1 MSELDTRIAVIG
13 LATRLP
19 GAEDVADLTAMLGGE
34 GVEVG
39 EVPPSRW
46 ARDLYLGE
54 APHRGTHHRG
64 AFLVDPFSFDHEAFG
79 MTAEDAVLLDPQQR
93 VMLEVGARA
102 LEDSGYLGARRRLD
116 AGVFVGARMNAY
128 GFDRGRGPVAPGLPD
143 PATAGTGP
151 GPAALWGRSQN
162 FMAAWLSD
170 RFDLAGPSLVVDT
183 ACSSSLSAV
192 WLACQSLASGS
203 CEIALVGAVDLLI
216 DPLTF
221 VLLSRTGALSPDG
234 LCHTFDRRANGY
246 VPGEGAAALVLK
258 PMAAA
263 LRDGDLVLGAISGVA
278 VNNDGRTMGVTTPNL
293 EAQIDLLDKVYRTV
307 DPATVQYVEAHG
319 TGTAIGD
326 PIEVRALT
334 EVFGRHGVPRN
345 SVALGSVKR
354 RIGHLH
360 SASGLAGLAKI
371 ILSLRE
377 GTVPAVA
384 VESPNPRLNLDDS
397 PFDLPEAPR
406 PWPDAPVR
414 RAAVSGFGF
423 GGTNA
428 HVVAEAVPAPAR
440 GTGSAPAGARQ
451 PAHVLTLSADTAYG
465 LRELCAQWVE
475 FLPTL
480 RDRPEELAD
489 VCATARLARPHR
501 AARLAVVGEDA
512 DALTAALRARL
523 LTPGATGAPGAPG
536 AAAPAGTT
544 RATVSVRPEA
554 AAAPPAWLTALDR
567 STPAVH
573 DVVRRFETA
582 TGTPLA
588 AFSGELLRILSG
600 VALAIALRDLGLP
613 DDAVDLPPGWDA
625 VAAFVRGSVPLEQA
639 LGDVLRRDGDPAR
652 DAGRPDT
659 AGRDVGA
666 RLAGVHDERTAAAVL
681 AAVAADLFE
690 AGRDIDWGTFQKTA
704 GTAWSKRL
712 LPVAQQRGRA
722 LNLAEPLRSAEPGSP
737 AELVDDG
744 GPAGYTYARVFSPG
758 EAPIAQHSVYRT
770 LMLPGVAWFDFLR
783 EGAALRGEPFHG
795 ALDVLFHRPLIPAGA
810 RRVVG
815 RVDGDGRFRVED
827 GETGDVFVTGRLA
840 TRAEPAPR
848 LPVGDLLA
856 DCAGSAVHAG
866 SGLYRWLRRIGY
878 HHGRYYRNISWVA
891 SLPDGGTLARIE
903 GPRQREL
910 NPTGVQ
916 LFPGLLD
923 SVTVAAIDPANPVFG
938 TADASAFI
946 PLSVGRLDV
955 LGPLDEAAYVRTE
968 IAFWNDEA
976 CRVTQT
982 VTDESGTPLLVF
994 GDMASKRVP
1003 ALAFREDTAT
1013 GTAPGASADP
1023 GAPVTPAASTAPQPS
1038 AVPAASAA
1046 SDRSAVPA
1054 AVPAPPVA
1062 APVPAV
1068 AAPLPVEPAPAA
1080 DAPAHGAPAAEQAP
1094 AAFGTP
1100 SARALAWF
1108 LALTGTSE
1116 EHADTEFLSAGFDSV
1131 GLVAL
1136 SERISQEHDLSL
1148 YPTVFFE
1155 YATPRQFADFLTE
1168 EAPELVDRL
1177 PSPSTPDAPPA
1188 AAEAAPAAPQSPA
1201 AQPVPTAPAAA
1212 EVPAAPVTPV
1222 VPAPAVVPAVQ
1233 VPPIAEAPPVAPSAP
1248 RPAERPQEPA
1258 PVARLSAVPRPR
1270 TADEAAAG
1278 DGRAARA
1285 RDIAVV
1291 GAAVRLP
1298 TAGTLADFAEL
1309 LVEGRDTV
1317 GPLPETRRGDVAGP
1331 LPHASFLDRVDAFD
1345 PAPFRISAREAPL
1358 IDPQARIVYET
1369 IWEALEDGGRGGAR
1383 AAADRTG
1390 LWIAYSHDHYHE
1402 ERFRHGVPEG
1412 RGLGLEA
1419 MIANRLSYLMDWR
1432 GPSTVVNTLCS
1443 SSLVALHSALQHLRS
1458 GDIDTA
1464 VIGAVHA
1471 GLSPE
1476 YFRSMGDMMALSP
1489 RHRSRAFDSTA
1500 DGFVP
1505 GEGAVAVVLRR
1516 CDDALRDGDRIRGV
1530 VKGAAVNH
1538 GGRTTRYSAPSPRA
1552 QAEVISAALVDA
1564 GVSVESIGLVEAHGT
1579 GTSLGDPIE
1588 VEGLTRAWRGLT
1600 GRSQFCALGSLKGNV
1615 GHLEPAAG
1623 LAGLVKVLLSMERG
1637 VVPPSLHVVRP
1648 NDHIRFEGTPFFLA
1662 DRVSE
1667 WPRPVDGP
1675 RRGAV
1680 SAFGMGGVNAHV
1692 ILEEAPAAAA
1702 REVAGQESYLVR
1714 VDAADETSVRAL
1726 AGSYADA
1733 LAAADENLV
1742 GDFAFTANTGRAENR
1757 FGTVVSG
1764 GDAGELAV
1772 ALRDIASGAAP
1783 VARRSG
1789 RKSAPV
1795 VFMFTG
1801 QGSQYTGMSQGLY
1814 RTEPAFRAALDECAD
1829 LLAGHLDIPLLDLL
1843 FTDTSGALGST
1854 RYAQVGIVSVQVA
1867 LVRWLESLGVRPD
1880 VVVGHSLGELSAG
1893 WAAGVVGL
1901 EDLLRLA
1908 VVRGQLMESQ
1918 PGEGA
1923 MAAVH
1928 GDAAAVVEALKAFPG
1943 VEVAAFNSPRVVTVS
1958 GPVDAVAR
1966 FRAESGL
1973 RSQPL
1978 VVSHAF
1984 HSALMEGAVAPFAEV
1999 VSGVEWSAPRVAFAS
2014 TVLGGWHTPESVKDA
2029 GLWARGIREP
2039 VRFSEAVGLVSGVGA
2054 GVVWEIGAQPQLTSL
2069 ARASWSGDEPLWLS
2083 TLRRDRVDQA
2093 EVYAAVAAYAGTG
2106 SVDWSGVHAGKGHRT
2121 MTLPTY
2127 PFNRQRY
2134 WITPS
2139 ANTNATPAPNAD
2151 PTPPP
2156 PLTPAP
2162 PPIPTAPAPDPALP
2176 NNVQHPHHTNER
2188 YQHHG

>member
-19 GAEDVADLTAMLGGE
+19 GAEDMADLTAMLGGD

-46 ARDLYLGE
+46 ARHLYLGE

-116 AGVFVGARMNAY
+116 AGVFIGARMNAY
-128 GFDRGRGPVAPGLPD
+128 GFDRGRGTVAPGLPD
-143 PATAGTGP
+143 PAMSTLAGPAVPTPADATGP

-203 CEIALVGAVDLLI
+203 CELALVGAVDLLI

-293 EAQIDLLDKVYRTV
+293 EAQIELLDKVYRTV

-334 EVFGRHGVPRN
+334 EVFGRHGVRRN

-371 ILSLRE
+371 IVSLRE

-384 VESPNPRLNLDDS
+384 VESPNPRLNLDQS
-397 PFDLPEAPR
+397 PFHLPEATL
-406 PWPDAPVR
+406 PWPDVPVR

-440 GTGSAPAGARQ
+440 RNPTAPTGARQ
-451 PAHVLTLSADTAYG
+451 PVHVLTLSADTAYG

-475 FLPTL
+475 FLPSL
-480 RDRPEELAD
+480 RGGPEELAD

-512 DALTAALRARL
+512 AELTAALRAKL
-523 LTPGATGAPGAPG
+523 LAPGPTASGAPGATGATG
-536 AAAPAGTT
+536 AGTS
-544 RATVSVRPEA
+544 RPTVSVRPEA
-554 AAAPPAWLTALDR
+554 ASAPPAWLTALDS

-573 DVVRRFETA
+573 DVVRQFETA

-588 AFSGELLRILSG
+588 TFSGELLRILSG
-600 VALAIALRDLGLP
+600 IALAIALRDLGLP
-613 DDAVDLPPGWDA
+613 RDAVDLPPGWEP
-625 VAAFVRGSVPLEQA
+625 VADFVRGSLPLEQA
-639 LGDVLRRDGDPAR
+639 LGDILRGDGDPAR
-652 DAGRPDT
+652 EAERPGA

-666 RLAGVHDERTAAAVL
+666 RLAGARDGRTAAAAL
-681 AAVAADLFE
+681 AAVAAELFE
-690 AGRDIDWGTFQKTA
+690 AGRDIDWAAFQQTTGA
-704 GTAWSKRL
+704 AWSKRL
-712 LPVAQQRGRA
+712 LPVAQPRGRA

-737 AELVDDG
+737 AELVSDE
-744 GPAGYTYARVFSPG
+744 GPAGYTYARVFGPG
-758 EAPIAQHSVYRT
+758 EVPIAQHSVYRT

-783 EGAALRGEPFHG
+783 EGSALRGEPFHG
-795 ALDVLFHRPLIPAGA
+795 ALDILFHRPLIPTGA

-840 TRAEPAPR
+840 ARAEPAPR
-848 LPVGDLLA
+848 LPVGALLA

-910 NPTGVQ
+910 NPPGVQ

-955 LGPLDEAAYVRTE
+955 LGPLDDAAYVRTE

-994 GDMASKRVP
+994 GDMSSKRVP
-1003 ALAFREDTAT
+1003 ALAFREDTTTGSAPEAAAAPAPAT
-1013 GTAPGASADP
+1013 VRAAVSA
-1023 GAPVTPAASTAPQPS
+1023 TPAAD
-1038 AVPAASAA
+1038 PA
-1046 SDRSAVPA
+1046 
-1054 AVPAPPVA
+1054 
-1062 APVPAV
+1062 PAV
-1068 AAPLPVEPAPAA
+1068 AAPLPVEPLPAA
-1080 DAPAHGAPAAEQAP
+1080 VVVGVADGLADAEGAPAAEPAP
-1094 AAFGTP
+1094 AVFSTP

-1177 PSPSTPDAPPA
+1177 PSPS
-1188 AAEAAPAAPQSPA
+1188 APAAPSTTAGPA
-1201 AQPVPTAPAAA
+1201 ATAVPATTAGPVAPEAPAVQAVPTPTVASV
-1212 EVPAAPVTPV
+1212 VPAAPV
-1222 VPAPAVVPAVQ
+1222 
-1233 VPPIAEAPPVAPSAP
+1233 PPTAEAPRGAPPAP
-1248 RPAERPQEPA
+1248 HPPEPAQPPA
-1258 PVARLSAVPRPR
+1258 PVARVTAAARPR
-1270 TADEAAAG
+1270 TAGEAASHDDTHAT
-1278 DGRAARA
+1278 RT

-1298 TAGTLADFAEL
+1298 TASTLTAFAEL
-1309 LVEGRDTV
+1309 LAEGRDTV
-1317 GPLPETRRGDVAGP
+1317 GPLPESRRGDAAGP
-1331 LPHASFLDRVDAFD
+1331 LPHASFLDRVDEFD

-1383 AAADRTG
+1383 AGEDRTG

-1471 GLSPE
+1471 GISPE

-1489 RHRSRAFDSTA
+1489 RHRSRAFDNTA

-1600 GRSQFCALGSLKGNV
+1600 SRSQFCALGSLKGNV

-1692 ILEEAPAAAA
+1692 ILEEAPEAPP
-1702 REVAGQESYLVR
+1702 REVVGQESFLVR
-1714 VDAADETSVRAL
+1714 VDAADETTARAL

-1733 LAAADENLV
+1733 LATVDENHV
-1742 GDFAFTANTGRAENR
+1742 GDFAFTANTGRAESR

-1772 ALRDIASGAAP
+1772 ALRDVASGATP
-1783 VARRSG
+1783 VTRKGGRS
-1789 RKSAPV
+1789 SAPIA
-1795 VFMFTG
+1795 FMFTG
-1801 QGSQYTGMSQGLY
+1801 QGSQYTGMGQGLY

-1829 LLAGHLDIPLLDLL
+1829 LLAGQLEVPLLDLL
-1843 FTDTSGALGST
+1843 FTDTSGILGTT
-1854 RYAQVGIVSVQVA
+1854 RCAQVGIVSVQVA

-1908 VVRGQLMESQ
+1908 VVRGALMESQ
-1918 PGEGA
+1918 PGAGA

-1928 GDAAAVVEALKAFPG
+1928 GDAAAVVEALRAFPG

-1958 GPVDAVAR
+1958 GPAAAVAR
-1966 FRAESGL
+1966 FREGSGL

-1984 HSALMEGAVAPFAEV
+1984 HSALMEGAVAPFAEMV
-1999 VSGVEWSAPRVAFAS
+1999 AGVEWSAPRVAFAS
-2014 TVLGGWHTPESVKDA
+2014 TVSGGWHTPESVKDA
-2029 GLWARGIREP
+2029 GVWARGIREP
-2039 VRFSEAVGLVSGVGA
+2039 VRFSEAVGLVSGA

-2069 ARASWSGDEPLWLS
+2069 ARASWQGDEPSLWLS

-2093 EVYAAVAAYAGTG
+2093 EVYAAVAAYAGTASG
-2106 SVDWSGVHAGKGHRT
+2106 TVDWAGVHAGKGHRT

-2127 PFNRQRY
+2127 PFHRQRY
-2134 WITPS
+2134 WISPN
-2139 ANTNATPAPNAD
+2139 ANATQ
-2151 PTPPP
+2151 
-2156 PLTPAP
+2156 
-2162 PPIPTAPAPDPALP
+2162 PPIPTQPSTPTPTPTPSTPDPTHP

>member
-19 GAEDVADLTAMLGGE
+19 GAEDVADLTAMLGGD

-46 ARDLYLGE
+46 ARHLYLGE

-116 AGVFVGARMNAY
+116 AGVFIGARMNAY
-128 GFDRGRGPVAPGLPD
+128 GFDRGRGTVAPGLPD
-143 PATAGTGP
+143 PAMSTLAGPAVPTTADATGP

-203 CEIALVGAVDLLI
+203 CDLALVGAVDLLI

-293 EAQIDLLDKVYRTV
+293 EAQIELLDKVYRTV

-371 ILSLRE
+371 IVSLRE

-384 VESPNPRLNLDDS
+384 VESPNPRLNLDQS
-397 PFDLPEAPR
+397 PFHLPEATR
-406 PWPDAPVR
+406 PWPDVPVR

-440 GTGSAPAGARQ
+440 RNPTAPTGARQ
-451 PAHVLTLSADTAYG
+451 PIHVLTLSADTAYG

-475 FLPTL
+475 FLPSL
-480 RDRPEELAD
+480 RGGPEELAD

-512 DALTAALRARL
+512 AELTAALRAKL
-523 LTPGATGAPGAPG
+523 LAPGPSAPGAPG
-536 AAAPAGTT
+536 ATGATGAGTS
-544 RATVSVRPEA
+544 RPTVSVRPEA
-554 AAAPPAWLTALDR
+554 AAAPPAWLTALDG

-573 DVVRRFETA
+573 DVVRQFETA

-588 AFSGELLRILSG
+588 GFSGELLRILSG
-600 VALAIALRDLGLP
+600 IALAIALRDLGLP
-613 DDAVDLPPGWDA
+613 RDAVDLPPGWEP
-625 VAAFVRGSVPLEQA
+625 VADFVRGSLPLEQA
-639 LGDVLRRDGDPAR
+639 LGDVLRRDGDPAL
-652 DAGRPDT
+652 DAERQDA
-659 AGRDVGA
+659 AGRDIGA
-666 RLAGVHDERTAAAVL
+666 RLAGARDERTAAAVL
-681 AAVAADLFE
+681 AAVAAELFE
-690 AGRDIDWGTFQKTA
+690 AGRDIDWAAFQKTTGA
-704 GTAWSKRL
+704 AWSKRL
-712 LPVAQQRGRA
+712 LPVAQPRGRA

-737 AELVDDG
+737 AELVSDE
-744 GPAGYTYARVFSPG
+744 GPAGYTYARVFGPG
-758 EAPIAQHSVYRT
+758 EVPIAQHSVYRT

-783 EGAALRGEPFHG
+783 EGSALRGEPFHG
-795 ALDVLFHRPLIPAGA
+795 ALDILFHRPLIPTGA

-840 TRAEPAPR
+840 ARAEPAPR
-848 LPVGDLLA
+848 LPVGALLA

-910 NPTGVQ
+910 NPPGVQ

-955 LGPLDEAAYVRTE
+955 LGRLDDAAYVRTE

-994 GDMASKRVP
+994 GDMSSKRVP

-1013 GTAPGASADP
+1013 GSAPDP
-1023 GAPVTPAASTAPQPS
+1023 AAAPAPATVRATVLATPAA
-1038 AVPAASAA
+1038 V
-1046 SDRSAVPA
+1046 
-1054 AVPAPPVA
+1054 
-1062 APVPAV
+1062 PVPAV
-1068 AAPLPVEPAPAA
+1068 AAPLQVEPLPAAVAVGVADGLAEAEGAPAA
-1080 DAPAHGAPAAEQAP
+1080 DPAPAV
-1094 AAFGTP
+1094 FSTP

-1108 LALTGTSE
+1108 LSLTGTSE

-1177 PSPSTPDAPPA
+1177 PSPSAQTAPSTTVGTAGPAGPATTVGPA
-1188 AAEAAPAAPQSPA
+1188 ASEAPAAQAVPTPTA
-1201 AQPVPTAPAAA
+1201 APVPPVAPV
-1212 EVPAAPVTPV
+1212 VPAAPV
-1222 VPAPAVVPAVQ
+1222 
-1233 VPPIAEAPPVAPSAP
+1233 PPTAEAPRVAPQP
-1248 RPAERPQEPA
+1248 PA
-1258 PVARLSAVPRPR
+1258 PPARVTAVARPRSA
-1270 TADEAAAG
+1270 AEAASHDDTHAT
-1278 DGRAARA
+1278 RA

-1298 TAGTLADFAEL
+1298 TASTLTAFAEL

-1317 GPLPETRRGDVAGP
+1317 GPLPESRRGDAAGP
-1331 LPHASFLDRVDAFD
+1331 LPHASFLDRVDEFD

-1369 IWEALEDGGRGGAR
+1369 IWEALEDGGRGGVR
-1383 AAADRTG
+1383 AGEDRTG

-1471 GLSPE
+1471 GISPE

-1600 GRSQFCALGSLKGNV
+1600 SRSQFCALGSLKGNV

-1667 WPRPVDGP
+1667 WPRPLDGP

-1692 ILEEAPAAAA
+1692 ILEEAPEAPV
-1702 REVAGQESYLVR
+1702 REVVGQESFLVR
-1714 VDAADETSVRAL
+1714 VDAADETTARSL

-1733 LAAADENLV
+1733 LATVDENHV
-1742 GDFAFTANTGRAENR
+1742 GDFAFTANTGRAESR

-1772 ALRDIASGAAP
+1772 ALRDVASGTTP
-1783 VARRSG
+1783 VTRKGGRS
-1789 RKSAPV
+1789 SAPIA
-1795 VFMFTG
+1795 FMFTG
-1801 QGSQYTGMSQGLY
+1801 QGSQYTGMGQGLY

-1829 LLAGHLDIPLLDLL
+1829 LLAGQLEVPLLDLL
-1843 FTDTSGALGST
+1843 FTDTSGILGTT
-1854 RYAQVGIVSVQVA
+1854 RCAQVGIVSVQVA

-1880 VVVGHSLGELSAG
+1880 VVVGH
-1893 WAAGVVGL
+1893 
-1901 EDLLRLA
+1901 
-1908 VVRGQLMESQ
+1908 
-1918 PGEGA
+1918 
-1923 MAAVH
+1923 
-1928 GDAAAVVEALKAFPG
+1928 
-1943 VEVAAFNSPRVVTVS
+1943 
-1958 GPVDAVAR
+1958 
-1966 FRAESGL
+1966 
-1973 RSQPL
+1973 
-1978 VVSHAF
+1978 
-1984 HSALMEGAVAPFAEV
+1984 
-1999 VSGVEWSAPRVAFAS
+1999 
-2014 TVLGGWHTPESVKDA
+2014 
-2029 GLWARGIREP
+2029 
-2039 VRFSEAVGLVSGVGA
+2039 
-2054 GVVWEIGAQPQLTSL
+2054 
-2069 ARASWSGDEPLWLS
+2069 
-2083 TLRRDRVDQA
+2083 
-2093 EVYAAVAAYAGTG
+2093 
-2106 SVDWSGVHAGKGHRT
+2106 
-2121 MTLPTY
+2121 
-2127 PFNRQRY
+2127 
-2134 WITPS
+2134 
-2139 ANTNATPAPNAD
+2139 
-2151 PTPPP
+2151 
-2156 PLTPAP
+2156 
-2162 PPIPTAPAPDPALP
+2162 
-2176 NNVQHPHHTNER
+2176 
-2188 YQHHG
+2188 

>member
-19 GAEDVADLTAMLGGE
+19 GAEDVADLTAMLGGD

-46 ARDLYLGE
+46 ARHLYLGE

-116 AGVFVGARMNAY
+116 AGVFIGARMNAY
-128 GFDRGRGPVAPGLPD
+128 GFDRGRGTVAPGLPD
-143 PATAGTGP
+143 PAMSTLAGPAVPTTADATGP

-203 CEIALVGAVDLLI
+203 CDLALVGAVDLLI

-293 EAQIDLLDKVYRTV
+293 EAQIELLDKVYRTV

-371 ILSLRE
+371 IVSLRE

-384 VESPNPRLNLDDS
+384 VESPNPRLNLDQS
-397 PFDLPEAPR
+397 PFHLPEATR
-406 PWPDAPVR
+406 PWPDVPVR

-440 GTGSAPAGARQ
+440 RNPTAPTGARQ
-451 PAHVLTLSADTAYG
+451 PVHVLTLSADTAYG

-475 FLPTL
+475 FLPSL
-480 RDRPEELAD
+480 RGGPEELAD

-501 AARLAVVGEDA
+501 TARLAVVGEDA
-512 DALTAALRARL
+512 AELTAALRAKL
-523 LTPGATGAPGAPG
+523 LAPGPTASGAPGATGATG
-536 AAAPAGTT
+536 AGTS
-544 RATVSVRPEA
+544 RPTVSVRPEA
-554 AAAPPAWLTALDR
+554 AAAPPAWLTALDG

-573 DVVRRFETA
+573 DVVRQFETA

-600 VALAIALRDLGLP
+600 IALAIALGDLGLP
-613 DDAVDLPPGWDA
+613 RDAVDLPPGWEP
-625 VAAFVRGSVPLEQA
+625 VADFVRGSLPLERA
-639 LGDVLRRDGDPAR
+639 LGDVLRRDGDPAL
-652 DAGRPDT
+652 DAERQGA
-659 AGRDVGA
+659 AGRDIGA
-666 RLAGVHDERTAAAVL
+666 RLAGARDERTAAAVL
-681 AAVAADLFE
+681 AAVAAELFE
-690 AGRDIDWGTFQKTA
+690 AGRDIDWAAFQKTTGA
-704 GTAWSKRL
+704 AWSKRL
-712 LPVAQQRGRA
+712 LPVAQPRGRA

-737 AELVDDG
+737 AELVSDE
-744 GPAGYTYARVFSPG
+744 GPAGYTYARVFGPG
-758 EAPIAQHSVYRT
+758 EVPIAQHSVYRT

-783 EGAALRGEPFHG
+783 EGSALRGEPFHG
-795 ALDVLFHRPLIPAGA
+795 ALDILFHRPLIPTGA

-840 TRAEPAPR
+840 ARAEPAPR
-848 LPVGDLLA
+848 LPVGALLA

-910 NPTGVQ
+910 NPPGVQ

-955 LGPLDEAAYVRTE
+955 LGPLDDAAYVRTE

-994 GDMASKRVP
+994 GDMSSKRVP
-1003 ALAFREDTAT
+1003 ALAFREDTTT
-1013 GTAPGASADP
+1013 GPAPD
-1023 GAPVTPAASTAPQPS
+1023 
-1038 AVPAASAA
+1038 
-1046 SDRSAVPA
+1046 PA
-1054 AVPAPPVA
+1054 AVPAPATVRATVPATPA
-1062 APVPAV
+1062 AVPVPAV
-1068 AAPLPVEPAPAA
+1068 AAPLPVDPLPAAVAVGVADGLAEAEGAPAA
-1080 DAPAHGAPAAEQAP
+1080 DPAPAV
-1094 AAFGTP
+1094 FSTP

-1177 PSPSTPDAPPA
+1177 PSPSAPTAPSTTAATAGPA
-1188 AAEAAPAAPQSPA
+1188 TTVGTAASEAPAAQAVPTPTVA
-1201 AQPVPTAPAAA
+1201 PVP
-1212 EVPAAPVTPV
+1212 PVTPV
-1222 VPAPAVVPAVQ
+1222 VPAAP
-1233 VPPIAEAPPVAPSAP
+1233 VPPTSEAPRVAPPAP
-1248 RPAERPQEPA
+1248 HPPEPA
-1258 PVARLSAVPRPR
+1258 QPPAPPARVTAVARPRSA
-1270 TADEAAAG
+1270 TEAASHDDTHAT
-1278 DGRAARA
+1278 RT

-1298 TAGTLADFAEL
+1298 TASTLTAFAEL
-1309 LVEGRDTV
+1309 LAEGRDTV
-1317 GPLPETRRGDVAGP
+1317 GPLPESRRGDAAGP
-1331 LPHASFLDRVDAFD
+1331 LPHASFLDRVDEFD

-1369 IWEALEDGGRGGAR
+1369 IWEALEDGGRGGVR
-1383 AAADRTG
+1383 AGEDRTG

-1471 GLSPE
+1471 GISPE

-1600 GRSQFCALGSLKGNV
+1600 SRSQFCALGSLKGNV

-1667 WPRPVDGP
+1667 WPRPLDGP

-1692 ILEEAPAAAA
+1692 ILEEAPEASV
-1702 REVAGQESYLVR
+1702 REVVGQESFLVR
-1714 VDAADETSVRAL
+1714 VDAADETTARAL

-1733 LAAADENLV
+1733 LATVDENHV
-1742 GDFAFTANTGRAENR
+1742 GDFAFTANTGRAESR

-1772 ALRDIASGAAP
+1772 ALRDVASGTTP
-1783 VARRSG
+1783 VTRKGGRS
-1789 RKSAPV
+1789 SAPIA
-1795 VFMFTG
+1795 FMFTG
-1801 QGSQYTGMSQGLY
+1801 QGSQYTGMGQGLY

-1829 LLAGHLDIPLLDLL
+1829 LLAGQLEVPLLDLL
-1843 FTDTSGALGST
+1843 FTDTSGILGTT

-1893 WAAGVVGL
+1893 WAAGVVRL

-1908 VVRGQLMESQ
+1908 VVRGGLMESQ
-1918 PGEGA
+1918 PGAGA

-1928 GDAAAVVEALKAFPG
+1928 ADAEAVLEALGSFPG

-1958 GPVDAVAR
+1958 GPADAVAR
-1966 FRAESGL
+1966 FREGSGL

-1984 HSALMEGAVAPFAEV
+1984 HSVLMEGAVAPFAEAV
-1999 VSGVEWSAPRVAFAS
+1999 AGVAWSAPRVGFAS
-2014 TVLGGWHTPESVKDA
+2014 TISGGWHTPESVRDA

-2039 VRFSEAVGLVSGVGA
+2039 VRFSEAVGLLGAASGA
-2054 GVVWEIGAQPQLTSL
+2054 DVVWEIGAQPQLTSL
-2069 ARASWSGDEPLWLS
+2069 ARASWQGVEPLWLS

-2093 EVYAAVAAYAGTG
+2093 EVYAAVAAYAGTASG
-2106 SVDWSGVHAGKGHRT
+2106 AVDWAGVHAGEGHRT

-2127 PFNRQRY
+2127 PFHRQRY
-2134 WITPS
+2134 WISPN
-2139 ANTNATPAPNAD
+2139 ANANATQ
-2151 PTPPP
+2151 
-2156 PLTPAP
+2156 
-2162 PPIPTAPAPDPALP
+2162 PPIPTQPSTPPPTPTPSTPDPTHP

>member
-13 LATRLP
+13 LAARLP
-19 GAEDVADLTAMLGGE
+19 GAEDVADLTAMLGRE

-46 ARDLYLGE
+46 ARHLYLGE

-128 GFDRGRGPVAPGLPD
+128 GFDRGRGPVAPGVPD
-143 PATAGTGP
+143 AAESAPAGTGP

-192 WLACQSLASGS
+192 WLACQSLAAGS
-203 CEIALVGAVDLLI
+203 CELALVGAVDLLI

-397 PFDLPEAPR
+397 PFHLPEAPG
-406 PWPDAPVR
+406 PWPDVPVR

-428 HVVAEAVPAPAR
+428 HVVAEAVPAPAPAR
-440 GTGSAPAGARQ
+440 GTGTAPAGARQ

-475 FLPTL
+475 FLPAL
-480 RDRPEELAD
+480 RGRPEELAD

-501 AARLAVVGEDA
+501 AVRLAVVGEDA

-523 LTPGATGAPGAPG
+523 LTPGPGAPG
-536 AAAPAGTT
+536 AAAPAGAT

-554 AAAPPAWLTALDR
+554 AAAAPAWLTALDR

-625 VAAFVRGSVPLEQA
+625 VADFVRGTVPLEQA

-652 DAGRPDT
+652 EAGHRDT

-666 RLAGVHDERTAAAVL
+666 RLAGAHDERTASAVL

-690 AGRDIDWGTFQKTA
+690 NGRDVDWAVFQQTTGTT
-704 GTAWSKRL
+704 WSKRL
-712 LPVAQQRGRA
+712 LPVAQPRGRA

-737 AELVDDG
+737 AELVEDG
-744 GPAGYTYARVFSPG
+744 GPAGYTYARVFGPG
-758 EAPIAQHSVYRT
+758 EVPIAQHSVYRT

-783 EGAALRGEPFHG
+783 EGAALRGEAFHG
-795 ALDVLFHRPLIPAGA
+795 TLDVLFHRPLIPAGA

-815 RVDGDGRFRVED
+815 RVDADGRFRVED

-840 TRAEPAPR
+840 ARAEPAPR
-848 LPVGDLLA
+848 LPVGALLA

-910 NPTGVQ
+910 NPPGVQ

-938 TADASAFI
+938 TADATAFI

-955 LGPLDEAAYVRTE
+955 LGPLDDAAYVRTE

-994 GDMASKRVP
+994 GDMSSKRVP
-1003 ALAFREDTAT
+1003 ALAFHEDGATAAAA
-1013 GTAPGASADP
+1013 APEQSG
-1023 GAPVTPAASTAPQPS
+1023 GPS
-1038 AVPAASAA
+1038 AVRQR
-1046 SDRSAVPA
+1046 DAVPA
-1054 AVPAPPVA
+1054 AVPATPAA
-1062 APVPAV
+1062 APVPA
-1068 AAPLPVEPAPAA
+1068 AAPLPAEPAPAA
-1080 DAPAHGAPAAEQAP
+1080 HAPAQGAPAAEPAP
-1094 AAFGTP
+1094 AAVGTP

-1108 LALTGTSE
+1108 LALTDTPE

-1155 YATPRQFADFLTE
+1155 YATPRQFAEFLTE

-1177 PSPSTPDAPPA
+1177 PGPSTSHAPPVTGP
-1188 AAEAAPAAPQSPA
+1188 EAAPVTAEEPA
-1201 AQPVPTAPAAA
+1201 AQPHPTTPVAPAL
-1212 EVPAAPVTPV
+1212 PVTSATSVAPV
-1222 VPAPAVVPAVQ
+1222 VPPVPAS
-1233 VPPIAEAPPVAPSAP
+1233 PIAEAPSVAPAAPRPQEAP
-1248 RPAERPQEPA
+1248 RPAAPA
-1258 PVARLSAVPRPR
+1258 ARVTAVPRPR
-1270 TADEAAAG
+1270 GADEAASG
-1278 DGRAARA
+1278 DSHATRA

-1291 GAAVRLP
+1291 GAAIRLP
-1298 TAGTLADFAEL
+1298 TAATLTEFAEL

-1317 GPLPETRRGDVAGP
+1317 GPLPENRRGDAAGP

-1383 AAADRTG
+1383 AAESRTG

-1489 RHRSRAFDSTA
+1489 RQRSRAFDSTA

-1588 VEGLTRAWRGLT
+1588 VEGLTRAWRGVT
-1600 GRSQFCALGSLKGNV
+1600 SRSQFCALGSLKGNV

-1662 DRVSE
+1662 DRVSV
-1667 WPRPVDGP
+1667 WARPVDGP

-1692 ILEEAPAAAA
+1692 ILEEAPAVPD
-1702 REVAGQESYLVR
+1702 REVVGQESYLVR

-1764 GDAGELAV
+1764 ADAGELAV
-1772 ALRDIASGAAP
+1772 ALRDIASGASP
-1783 VARRSG
+1783 VTRRSAG
-1789 RKSAPV
+1789 KPAPV

-1801 QGSQYTGMSQGLY
+1801 QGSQYAGMGQGLY

-1829 LLAGHLDIPLLDLL
+1829 VLAGHLDIPLLELL
-1843 FTDTSGALGST
+1843 FTDTSGALAST
-1854 RYAQVGIVSVQVA
+1854 RYAQVGIVSVQVG

-1908 VVRGQLMESQ
+1908 VVRGRLMESQ
-1918 PGEGA
+1918 PGAGA

-1928 GDAAAVVEALKAFPG
+1928 GDAAVVLEALKAFPG

-1973 RSQPL
+1973 RSQAL

-1984 HSALMEGAVAPFAEV
+1984 HSALMEGAVAPFADV
-1999 VSGVEWSAPRVAFAS
+1999 VAGVEWSAPRVAFAS
-2014 TVLGGWHTPESVKDA
+2014 TVSGGWHTPESVGDA
-2029 GLWARGIREP
+2029 ALWARGIREP
-2039 VRFSEAVGLVSGVGA
+2039 VRFAEAVGLVSGVDA

-2093 EVYAAVAAYAGTG
+2093 EVYAAVASYAASGSG
-2106 SVDWSGVHAGKGHRT
+2106 SVDWAGVHAGKGHRT
-2121 MTLPTY
+2121 TTLPTY
-2127 PFNRQRY
+2127 PFHRQRY
-2134 WITPS
+2134 WITPN
-2139 ANTNATPAPNAD
+2139 ANANANATPVPGAD
-2151 PTPPP
+2151 PTLPTTPPP
-2156 PLTPAP
+2156 TPAP
-2162 PPIPTAPAPDPALP
+2162 PPTPSAPDPALP

>member
-13 LATRLP
+13 LAVRLP
-19 GAEDVADLTAMLGGE
+19 GAEDVADLTAMLDGD

-39 EVPPSRW
+39 EIPPSRW
-46 ARDLYLGE
+46 ARHLYLGE

-128 GFDRGRGPVAPGLPD
+128 GFDQGRGPVAPGLPG
-143 PATAGTGP
+143 PAAPGPADAAGP

-192 WLACQSLASGS
+192 WLACQSLAAGS
-203 CEIALVGAVDLLI
+203 CELALVGAVDLLI

-234 LCHTFDRRANGY
+234 LCHTFDSRANGY

-293 EAQIDLLDKVYRTV
+293 EAQIDLLDKAYRTI

-334 EVFGRHGVPRN
+334 EVFGRHGVPRE

-371 ILSLRE
+371 LVSLRE

-384 VESPNPRLNLDDS
+384 VESPNPRLNLAAS
-397 PFDLPEAPR
+397 PFHLPAAPR
-406 PWPDAPVR
+406 PWPDVPVR

-440 GTGSAPAGARQ
+440 GAGTGPAAARQ
-451 PAHVLTLSADTAYG
+451 PVHVLTISADTAYG

-475 FLPTL
+475 FLPSL
-480 RDRPEELAD
+480 QDRPEELAD

-501 AARLAVVGEDA
+501 ARRLAVVGEDA
-512 DALTAALRARL
+512 ERLTAALRARL
-523 LTPGATGAPGAPG
+523 LTADATGTPP
-536 AAAPAGTT
+536 
-544 RATVSVRPEA
+544 ATVPVRPEA
-554 AAAPPAWLTALDR
+554 AAAPPAWLTAIDR

-573 DVVRRFETA
+573 EVVRLFETA
-582 TGTPLA
+582 TGTPLG

-613 DDAVDLPPGWDA
+613 DDAVDLPPGWEA
-625 VAAFVRGSVPLEQA
+625 VRDFVRGGLPLEQA
-639 LGDVLRRDGDPAR
+639 LGDVLRHDGDPAH
-652 DAGRPDT
+652 DAGHPDT

-666 RLAGVHDERTAAAVL
+666 RLAGAHDERTAAAVL
-681 AAVAADLFE
+681 ATIAAELFE
-690 AGRDIDWGTFQKTA
+690 AGRDIDWAAFQRATGA
-704 GTAWSKRL
+704 AWSKRL
-712 LPVAQQRGRA
+712 LPVAQPRGRA
-722 LNLAEPLRSAEPGSP
+722 LDLAEPLRSAEPGSP
-737 AELVDDG
+737 AELVADD
-744 GPAGYTYARVFSPG
+744 GPAGYTYTRVFGPG
-758 EAPIAQHSVYRT
+758 EVPIAQHSVYRT

-795 ALDVLFHRPLIPAGA
+795 ARDVLFHRPLIPTGA

-827 GETGDVFVTGRLA
+827 GESGDVFVTGRLA
-840 TRAEPAPR
+840 GTPPAEPVPR
-848 LPVGDLLA
+848 LPVGALLD
-856 DCAGSAVHAG
+856 DCAGSALHAG

-910 NPTGVQ
+910 NPPGVQ

-938 TADASAFI
+938 TEDASAFI
-946 PLSVGRLDV
+946 PLSVGRVDV
-955 LGPLDEAAYVRTE
+955 LGPLDDAAYVRTE
-968 IAFWNDEA
+968 TAFWNDEA

-982 VTDESGTPLLVF
+982 VTDEAGTPLLVF
-994 GDMASKRVP
+994 GDMSSKRVP

-1013 GTAPGASADP
+1013 GPAPATAP
-1023 GAPVTPAASTAPQPS
+1023 TPAAAP
-1038 AVPAASAA
+1038 APAADPA
-1046 SDRSAVPA
+1046 PA
-1054 AVPAPPVA
+1054 AVPTAAVTAPA
-1062 APVPAV
+1062 A
-1068 AAPLPVEPAPAA
+1068 AAPLPAEPAPAA
-1080 DAPAHGAPAAEQAP
+1080 RPAPVTAPAAPAAP
-1094 AAFGTP
+1094 AAAVGSP

-1136 SERISQEHDLSL
+1136 SERISREHDLSL

-1155 YATPRQFADFLTE
+1155 YPTPRQFADFLTE
-1168 EAPELVDRL
+1168 EAPELVERL
-1177 PSPSTPDAPPA
+1177 PSPAAPEAPALPDVPEVPEAPEAPA
-1188 AAEAAPAAPQSPA
+1188 APVAEAAPEAASGPQPSQSPPSPPPAARITAAPR
-1201 AQPVPTAPAAA
+1201 
-1212 EVPAAPVTPV
+1212 
-1222 VPAPAVVPAVQ
+1222 
-1233 VPPIAEAPPVAPSAP
+1233 
-1248 RPAERPQEPA
+1248 RPHA
-1258 PVARLSAVPRPR
+1258 
-1270 TADEAAAG
+1270 TDEAAS
-1278 DGRAARA
+1278 AAADPATRP
-1285 RDIAVV
+1285 RDVAVV

-1298 TAGTLADFAEL
+1298 TASTLTAFADL

-1317 GPLPETRRGDVAGP
+1317 GPLPASRRGDASEPV
-1331 LPHASFLDRVDAFD
+1331 PHASFLDRVDEFD
-1345 PAPFRISAREAPL
+1345 PVPFRISAREAPL

-1369 IWEALEDGGRGGAR
+1369 IWEAMEDGGRGGAR
-1383 AAADRTG
+1383 ADGDRTG

-1402 ERFRHGVPEG
+1402 ERVRHGVPEG

-1432 GPSTVVNTLCS
+1432 GPSTLVNTLCS
-1443 SSLVALHSALQHLRS
+1443 SSLVALHSALQHLRA

-1471 GLSPE
+1471 GISPE

-1489 RHRSRAFDSTA
+1489 RHRSRAFDSAA

-1552 QAEVISAALVDA
+1552 QAEVITAALTDA
-1564 GVSVESIGLVEAHGT
+1564 GVPVESIGLVEAHGT

-1588 VEGLTRAWRGLT
+1588 VEGLTRAWRAT
-1600 GRSQFCALGSLKGNV
+1600 TDRSQFCAIGSLKSNV

-1623 LAGLVKVLLSMERG
+1623 LAGLVKVLLAMERG

-1648 NDHIRFEGTPFFLA
+1648 NDHIRFEDTPFYLA
-1662 DRVSE
+1662 DRVMD
-1667 WPRPVDGP
+1667 WPRPESGP

-1692 ILEEAPAAAA
+1692 IVEEPPAAPA
-1702 REVAGQESYLVR
+1702 REVVAQESYLVR
-1714 VDAADETSVRAL
+1714 VDAADESAVRTL
-1726 AGSYADA
+1726 AGAYADA
-1733 LAAADENLV
+1733 LAAVDPDRV
-1742 GDFAFTANTGRAENR
+1742 GDFAFTANTGRAESR

-1772 ALRDIASGAAP
+1772 ALRDVASGTSTVTRKGGRSSAP
-1783 VARRSG
+1783 VA
-1789 RKSAPV
+1789 
-1795 VFMFTG
+1795 FMFTG
-1801 QGSQYTGMSQGLY
+1801 QGSQYTGMGQGLY
-1814 RTEPAFRAALDECAD
+1814 RTESAFRAALDECAD
-1829 LLAGHLDIPLLDLL
+1829 LLAGQLRVPLLELL
-1843 FTDTSGALGST
+1843 FTDASGALGRT
-1854 RYAQVGIVSVQVA
+1854 AFAQVGIVAVQVA
-1867 LVRWLESLGVRPD
+1867 LVRWLESVGVTPD
-1880 VVVGHSLGELSAG
+1880 VVVGHSLGELTAA

-1901 EDLLRLA
+1901 DDLLRLA
-1908 VVRGQLMESQ
+1908 VVRGRLMESQ
-1918 PGEGA
+1918 PGRGA

-1928 GDAAAVVEALKAFPG
+1928 GDADAVLGVLPRFPG
-1943 VEVAAFNSPRVVTVS
+1943 VEVAAFNSPRAVTVS
-1958 GPVDAVAR
+1958 GPADAVAR
-1966 FRAESGL
+1966 FCEESGL
-1973 RSQPL
+1973 RSRPL
-1978 VVSHAF
+1978 AVSHAF
-1984 HSALMEGAVAPFAEV
+1984 HSALMDGAVAPFAEA
-1999 VSGVEWSAPRVAFAS
+1999 VSGAALSAPRVGFAS
-2014 TVLGGWHTPESVKDA
+2014 SVTGGWHSAESAVDP
-2029 GLWARGIREP
+2029 GHWARGIREP
-2039 VRFSEAVGLVSGVGA
+2039 VRFSEAVALLGGVGA
-2054 GVVWEIGAQPQLTSL
+2054 GVVWEIGSQPQLTSL
-2069 ARASWSGDEPLWLS
+2069 ARASWQGEQPVWLT
-2083 TLRRDRVDQA
+2083 TLRQGRTDQA
-2093 EVYAAVAAYAGTG
+2093 EAHAALAAYANSVPGA
-2106 SVDWSGVHAGKGHRT
+2106 VDWAGVHADKGHRT
-2121 MTLPTY
+2121 ITLPTY

-2134 WITPS
+2134 WVS
-2139 ANTNATPAPNAD
+2139 
-2151 PTPPP
+2151 PPP
-2156 PLTPAP
+2156 PAP
-2162 PPIPTAPAPDPALP
+2162 GTTTGPGHPQDPNHP
-2176 NNVQHPHHTNER
+2176 RDGQHPHHRNER
-2188 YQHHG
+2188 HQHHG

>member
-19 GAEDVADLTAMLGGE
+19 GAEDVADLTAMLGGD

-46 ARDLYLGE
+46 ARHLYLGE

-116 AGVFVGARMNAY
+116 AGVFIGARMNAY
-128 GFDRGRGPVAPGLPD
+128 GFDHGRGTAAPCLPD
-143 PATAGTGP
+143 PAVSTPAGAAGP

-203 CEIALVGAVDLLI
+203 CELALVGAVDLLI

-293 EAQIDLLDKVYRTV
+293 EAQIELLDKVYRTV
-307 DPATVQYVEAHG
+307 DPTTVQYVEAHG

-360 SASGLAGLAKI
+360 SASGLAGLAKVI
-371 ILSLRE
+371 VSLRE

-384 VESPNPRLNLDDS
+384 TESPNPRLNLDDS
-397 PFDLPEAPR
+397 PFHLPDAPR
-406 PWPDAPVR
+406 PWPDVPVR

-440 GTGSAPAGARQ
+440 RNGTAPAGARQ
-451 PAHVLTLSADTAYG
+451 PVHLLTLSADTAYG

-475 FLPTL
+475 FLPAL
-480 RDRPEELAD
+480 RGRPEELAD

-501 AARLAVVGEDA
+501 AARLAVVGKDA
-512 DALTAALRARL
+512 DELTAALRAKL
-523 LTPGATGAPGAPG
+523 LAPGAPGAPG
-536 AAAPAGTT
+536 ATGAHASL
-544 RATVSVRPEA
+544 ATVSVRPEA
-554 AAAPPAWLTALDR
+554 AAAPPAWLTALDG

-573 DVVRRFETA
+573 DVVRQFEMA
-582 TGTPLA
+582 TGAPLA

-600 VALAIALRDLGLP
+600 IALAIALRDLGLP
-613 DDAVDLPPGWDA
+613 RGAVDLPPGWEP
-625 VAAFVRGSVPLEQA
+625 VADFVRGSLPLEQA

-652 DAGRPDT
+652 EAEQQGA

-666 RLAGVHDERTAAAVL
+666 RLAGAPDERTAAAVL
-681 AAVAADLFE
+681 AAVVAELFE
-690 AGRDIDWGTFQKTA
+690 AGRDIDWAAFQKTTGA
-704 GTAWSKRL
+704 AWSKRL
-712 LPVAQQRGRA
+712 LPVAQPRGRA
-722 LNLAEPLRSAEPGSP
+722 LDLAEPLRSAEPGSP
-737 AELVDDG
+737 AELVSDEG
-744 GPAGYTYARVFSPG
+744 AAGYTYARVFSPG
-758 EAPIAQHSVYRT
+758 EVPIAQHSVYRT
-770 LMLPGVAWFDFLR
+770 LMLPGVAWFDLLR

-827 GETGDVFVTGRLA
+827 GETGDLFVTGRLA
-840 TRAEPAPR
+840 ARAEPAPR
-848 LPVGDLLA
+848 LPVGTLLA

-903 GPRQREL
+903 GTRQREL
-910 NPTGVQ
+910 NPPGVQ

-955 LGPLDEAAYVRTE
+955 LGPLDDAAYVRTE

-994 GDMASKRVP
+994 GDMSSKRVP
-1003 ALAFREDTAT
+1003 ALAFREDTTTGPAPEAAVPPAPSTVRAT
-1013 GTAPGASADP
+1013 VPA
-1023 GAPVTPAASTAPQPS
+1023 TPAADPVPADTAPP
-1038 AVPAASAA
+1038 PAAPL
-1046 SDRSAVPA
+1046 RA
-1054 AVPAPPVA
+1054 AVPSVD
-1062 APVPAV
+1062 V
-1068 AAPLPVEPAPAA
+1068 AA
-1080 DAPAHGAPAAEQAP
+1080 DADAVAEGAPAAERVP
-1094 AAFGTP
+1094 AAVSTP

-1177 PSPSTPDAPPA
+1177 PSPPAPAAPSTTAAAGAAAVAAAPEAPAAPALPTPPAAPVAPTALVPPTAEAPPA
-1188 AAEAAPAAPQSPA
+1188 A
-1201 AQPVPTAPAAA
+1201 
-1212 EVPAAPVTPV
+1212 
-1222 VPAPAVVPAVQ
+1222 
-1233 VPPIAEAPPVAPSAP
+1233 PPAP
-1248 RPAERPQEPA
+1248 RPPEPA
-1258 PVARLSAVPRPR
+1258 RPPAPPARVTAVARPR
-1270 TADEAAAG
+1270 TATEAVPDDDTHAT
-1278 DGRAARA
+1278 RT

-1298 TAGTLADFAEL
+1298 TASTLTAFAEL
-1309 LVEGRDTV
+1309 LAEGRDTV
-1317 GPLPETRRGDVAGP
+1317 GPLPESRRGDAGGP
-1331 LPHASFLDRVDAFD
+1331 LPHASFLDRVDEFD

-1383 AAADRTG
+1383 AGEDRTG

-1471 GLSPE
+1471 GISPE

-1516 CDDALRDGDRIRGV
+1516 CGDALRDGDRIRGV

-1579 GTSLGDPIE
+1579 GTGLGDPI
-1588 VEGLTRAWRGLT
+1588 
-1600 GRSQFCALGSLKGNV
+1600 
-1615 GHLEPAAG
+1615 
-1623 LAGLVKVLLSMERG
+1623 
-1637 VVPPSLHVVRP
+1637 
-1648 NDHIRFEGTPFFLA
+1648 
-1662 DRVSE
+1662 
-1667 WPRPVDGP
+1667 
-1675 RRGAV
+1675 
-1680 SAFGMGGVNAHV
+1680 
-1692 ILEEAPAAAA
+1692 
-1702 REVAGQESYLVR
+1702 
-1714 VDAADETSVRAL
+1714 
-1726 AGSYADA
+1726 
-1733 LAAADENLV
+1733 
-1742 GDFAFTANTGRAENR
+1742 
-1757 FGTVVSG
+1757 
-1764 GDAGELAV
+1764 
-1772 ALRDIASGAAP
+1772 
-1783 VARRSG
+1783 
-1789 RKSAPV
+1789 
-1795 VFMFTG
+1795 
-1801 QGSQYTGMSQGLY
+1801 
-1814 RTEPAFRAALDECAD
+1814 
-1829 LLAGHLDIPLLDLL
+1829 
-1843 FTDTSGALGST
+1843 
-1854 RYAQVGIVSVQVA
+1854 
-1867 LVRWLESLGVRPD
+1867 
-1880 VVVGHSLGELSAG
+1880 
-1893 WAAGVVGL
+1893 
-1901 EDLLRLA
+1901 
-1908 VVRGQLMESQ
+1908 
-1918 PGEGA
+1918 
-1923 MAAVH
+1923 
-1928 GDAAAVVEALKAFPG
+1928 
-1943 VEVAAFNSPRVVTVS
+1943 
-1958 GPVDAVAR
+1958 
-1966 FRAESGL
+1966 
-1973 RSQPL
+1973 
-1978 VVSHAF
+1978 
-1984 HSALMEGAVAPFAEV
+1984 
-1999 VSGVEWSAPRVAFAS
+1999 
-2014 TVLGGWHTPESVKDA
+2014 
-2029 GLWARGIREP
+2029 
-2039 VRFSEAVGLVSGVGA
+2039 
-2054 GVVWEIGAQPQLTSL
+2054 
-2069 ARASWSGDEPLWLS
+2069 
-2083 TLRRDRVDQA
+2083 
-2093 EVYAAVAAYAGTG
+2093 
-2106 SVDWSGVHAGKGHRT
+2106 
-2121 MTLPTY
+2121 
-2127 PFNRQRY
+2127 
-2134 WITPS
+2134 
-2139 ANTNATPAPNAD
+2139 
-2151 PTPPP
+2151 
-2156 PLTPAP
+2156 
-2162 PPIPTAPAPDPALP
+2162 
-2176 NNVQHPHHTNER
+2176 
-2188 YQHHG
+2188 

>member
-1 MSELDTRIAVIG
+1 MSTPA
-13 LATRLP
+13 
-19 GAEDVADLTAMLGGE
+19 GAA
-34 GVEVG
+34 
-39 EVPPSRW
+39 
-46 ARDLYLGE
+46 
-54 APHRGTHHRG
+54 
-64 AFLVDPFSFDHEAFG
+64 
-79 MTAEDAVLLDPQQR
+79 
-93 VMLEVGARA
+93 
-102 LEDSGYLGARRRLD
+102 
-116 AGVFVGARMNAY
+116 
-128 GFDRGRGPVAPGLPD
+128 
-143 PATAGTGP
+143 GP

-203 CEIALVGAVDLLI
+203 CELALVGAVDLLI

-293 EAQIDLLDKVYRTV
+293 EAQIELLDKVYRTV

-371 ILSLRE
+371 IVSLRE
-377 GTVPAVA
+377 GSVPAVA
-384 VESPNPRLNLDDS
+384 VESPNPRLKLDDS
-397 PFDLPEAPR
+397 PFHLPEVTR
-406 PWPDAPVR
+406 PWPDVPVR

-440 GTGSAPAGARQ
+440 RNGTAPAGARE

-475 FLPTL
+475 FLPAL
-480 RDRPEELAD
+480 RGRPEELAD

-512 DALTAALRARL
+512 AELTAALRAKL
-523 LTPGATGAPGAPG
+523 LAPGAAGAPGGPGATGATG
-536 AAAPAGTT
+536 AGTS
-544 RATVSVRPEA
+544 RANVSVRPEA

-573 DVVRRFETA
+573 DVVRQFETA

-600 VALAIALRDLGLP
+600 IALAIALRDLGLP
-613 DDAVDLPPGWDA
+613 RDAVDLPPGWEA
-625 VAAFVRGSVPLEQA
+625 VADFVRGSLPLEQA

-652 DAGRPDT
+652 EAAEQQGA
-659 AGRDVGA
+659 AGRDIGA
-666 RLAGVHDERTAAAVL
+666 RLAGARDERTAATVL
-681 AAVAADLFE
+681 AAVAAELFE
-690 AGRDIDWGTFQKTA
+690 AGRDIDWAAFQRTTGA
-704 GTAWSKRL
+704 AWSKRL
-712 LPVAQQRGRA
+712 LPVAQPRGRS

-737 AELVDDG
+737 AELVADE

-758 EAPIAQHSVYRT
+758 EVPIAQHSVYRT

-795 ALDVLFHRPLIPAGA
+795 ALDILFHRPLIPAGA

-827 GETGDVFVTGRLA
+827 GETGDLFVTGRLA
-840 TRAEPAPR
+840 ARAEPAPR
-848 LPVGDLLA
+848 LPVGALLA

-910 NPTGVQ
+910 NPPGVQ

-955 LGPLDEAAYVRTE
+955 LGPLDDAAYVRTE

-994 GDMASKRVP
+994 GDMSSKRVP
-1003 ALAFREDTAT
+1003 ALAFREDTTT
-1013 GTAPGASADP
+1013 GP
-1023 GAPVTPAASTAPQPS
+1023 APQAAAAPAPS
-1038 AVPAASAA
+1038 AV
-1046 SDRSAVPA
+1046 RA
-1054 AVPAPPVA
+1054 AVPAPSA
-1062 APVPAV
+1062 ADPVPADT
-1068 AAPLPVEPAPAA
+1068 APLSVVPLPAA
-1080 DAPAHGAPAAEQAP
+1080 VPVPVADVDAVEDAAAVAEGAPTAERVP
-1094 AAFGTP
+1094 AAVTTP

-1168 EAPELVDRL
+1168 EAPALVDRL
-1177 PSPSTPDAPPA
+1177 PSPSAPAAPSTTAAAAGPAAPEAPAAQVLPTPSVDPVAPASLVPPTADEAPPA
-1188 AAEAAPAAPQSPA
+1188 APPAPQSPE
-1201 AQPVPTAPAAA
+1201 TARP
-1212 EVPAAPVTPV
+1212 
-1222 VPAPAVVPAVQ
+1222 PAPPTRVTA
-1233 VPPIAEAPPVAPSAP
+1233 
-1248 RPAERPQEPA
+1248 
-1258 PVARLSAVPRPR
+1258 VARPRKA
-1270 TADEAAAG
+1270 TEAASG
-1278 DGRAARA
+1278 DDTHATRT

-1298 TAGTLADFAEL
+1298 TASTLTAFAEL
-1309 LVEGRDTV
+1309 LAEGRDTV
-1317 GPLPETRRGDVAGP
+1317 GPLPESRRGDAAGP
-1331 LPHASFLDRVDAFD
+1331 LPHASFLDRVDEFD

-1358 IDPQARIVYET
+1358 IDPQARNVYET
-1369 IWEALEDGGRGGAR
+1369 IWVALEDGGRGGAR
-1383 AAADRTG
+1383 AGDDRTG

-1471 GLSPE
+1471 GISPE

-1579 GTSLGDPIE
+1579 GTSLGDPI
-1588 VEGLTRAWRGLT
+1588 
-1600 GRSQFCALGSLKGNV
+1600 
-1615 GHLEPAAG
+1615 
-1623 LAGLVKVLLSMERG
+1623 
-1637 VVPPSLHVVRP
+1637 
-1648 NDHIRFEGTPFFLA
+1648 
-1662 DRVSE
+1662 
-1667 WPRPVDGP
+1667 
-1675 RRGAV
+1675 
-1680 SAFGMGGVNAHV
+1680 
-1692 ILEEAPAAAA
+1692 
-1702 REVAGQESYLVR
+1702 
-1714 VDAADETSVRAL
+1714 
-1726 AGSYADA
+1726 
-1733 LAAADENLV
+1733 
-1742 GDFAFTANTGRAENR
+1742 
-1757 FGTVVSG
+1757 
-1764 GDAGELAV
+1764 
-1772 ALRDIASGAAP
+1772 
-1783 VARRSG
+1783 
-1789 RKSAPV
+1789 
-1795 VFMFTG
+1795 
-1801 QGSQYTGMSQGLY
+1801 
-1814 RTEPAFRAALDECAD
+1814 
-1829 LLAGHLDIPLLDLL
+1829 
-1843 FTDTSGALGST
+1843 
-1854 RYAQVGIVSVQVA
+1854 
-1867 LVRWLESLGVRPD
+1867 
-1880 VVVGHSLGELSAG
+1880 
-1893 WAAGVVGL
+1893 
-1901 EDLLRLA
+1901 
-1908 VVRGQLMESQ
+1908 
-1918 PGEGA
+1918 
-1923 MAAVH
+1923 
-1928 GDAAAVVEALKAFPG
+1928 
-1943 VEVAAFNSPRVVTVS
+1943 
-1958 GPVDAVAR
+1958 
-1966 FRAESGL
+1966 
-1973 RSQPL
+1973 
-1978 VVSHAF
+1978 
-1984 HSALMEGAVAPFAEV
+1984 
-1999 VSGVEWSAPRVAFAS
+1999 
-2014 TVLGGWHTPESVKDA
+2014 
-2029 GLWARGIREP
+2029 
-2039 VRFSEAVGLVSGVGA
+2039 
-2054 GVVWEIGAQPQLTSL
+2054 
-2069 ARASWSGDEPLWLS
+2069 
-2083 TLRRDRVDQA
+2083 
-2093 EVYAAVAAYAGTG
+2093 
-2106 SVDWSGVHAGKGHRT
+2106 
-2121 MTLPTY
+2121 
-2127 PFNRQRY
+2127 
-2134 WITPS
+2134 
-2139 ANTNATPAPNAD
+2139 
-2151 PTPPP
+2151 
-2156 PLTPAP
+2156 
-2162 PPIPTAPAPDPALP
+2162 
-2176 NNVQHPHHTNER
+2176 
-2188 YQHHG
+2188 